1 MLKTVEWQTSEI
13 ICRRSPYTPS
23 FLCGVT
29 GKGMLVV
36 IIKTDNA
43 GEGITMVRE
52 NQMSSVWD
60 RLSFEVSFGH

>member
-1 MLKTVEWQTSEI
+1 
-13 ICRRSPYTPS
+13 
-23 FLCGVT
+23 
-29 GKGMLVV
+29 MLVV

>member
-1 MLKTVEWQTSEI
+1 
-13 ICRRSPYTPS
+13 
-23 FLCGVT
+23 
-29 GKGMLVV
+29 MLVV

-52 NQMSSVWD
+52 SQMSSVWD